1 MKIKYYLKEKLP
13 PFIFHILKVI
23 YKQRALFHYWI
34 PYVLGNGKALTPTRL
49 SLEITY
55 HCNQKCLMC
64 PQAAEI
70 SHDDSLLL
78 KKRKTLRELSTEEIF
93 SLISDAKR
101 MGIKEFGLT
110 GGEPFIR
117 KDVVDIIKFIKNSKL
132 DCSVLSNG
140 ALITKDIAK
149 EIVAAQLD
157 RITFSLDGHEEIHDK
172 IRNSKN
178 AFSKLMQ
185 AVSYIKDEKERKKSN
200 LPYISFSTTISA
212 INSNYLAKLV
222 DVAAQQ
228 DMDINF
234 GYLFYTTKEMTEKTN
249 KILRMENIK
258 DEDQDVKDSLK
269 KVDIKK
275 LEEEIEKIKQK
286 EKTLGIKATF
296 QPPLKGE
303 EIHLRFNDD
312 SAAYATKCFLPWY
325 KTIVNPYGNVYP
337 CSMNILMGNI
347 RDDSLSNIWNNDKYV
362 NFRKS
367 LKQNKLF
374 PKCVKCCALTNKLWS
389 YLPSF

>member
-367 LKQNKLF
+367 LKHF
-374 PKCVKCCALTNKLWS
+374 
-389 YLPSF
+389 